1 MDTPAPPPS
10 NLGQQFTRRP
20 TVYADQVAPGK
31 VQVTGPSTAEHP
43 DGWFG
48 TGVRQGSRWHV
59 EDEFSENYA
68 KAKNARHVGEVLAH
82 MHGHE
87 PGSFDV
93 EYTKEQY

>member
-10 NLGQQFTRRP
+10 NLGEQFTRRP
-20 TVYADQVAPGK
+20 KVYVDQVDKGK
-31 VQVTGPSTAEHP
+31 VLVTGPVSKDHP
-43 DGWFG
+43 TGWSG
-48 TGVRQGSRWHV
+48 YASRQGRSWLA
-59 EDEFSENYA
+59 EDEASENYA